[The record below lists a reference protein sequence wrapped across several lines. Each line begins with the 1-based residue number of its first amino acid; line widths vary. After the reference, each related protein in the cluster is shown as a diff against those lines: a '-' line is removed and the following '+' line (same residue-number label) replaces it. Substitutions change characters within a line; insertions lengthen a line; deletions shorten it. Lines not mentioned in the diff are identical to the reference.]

1 MGRCLACNPPV
12 QGVHLPQVP
21 FLFPT
26 SMDYPDLRPTLF
38 IEGPVL
44 VLEDLAE
51 PRAWL
56 CGLVKEAWAGVT
68 RVDEA
73 VNLQQARACLEVRAY
88 SVALVDWELPDGNS
102 GALIADISLRCP
114 DTLVIVSTIHDD
126 DERVFAALRAGAQ
139 GYVLKSQPQQTVLD
153 QLRAIERGEPALTP
167 SIAHKVLAYF
177 RQREKAPPPG
187 AVADESQSLS
197 PRELDVLRLIAKG
210 YRNAEAAELL
220 GMTVNTVSSYIKV
233 VYRKLGVS
241 SRAEAALEASR
252 LGLAR

>member
-1 MGRCLACNPPV
+1 M
-12 QGVHLPQVP
+12 
-21 FLFPT
+21 
-26 SMDYPDLRPTLF
+26 
-38 IEGPVL
+38 L

-56 CGLVKEAWAGVT
+56 CALVKQAWAGVT
-68 RVDEA
+68 QVDEA
-73 VNLQQARACLEVRAY
+73 VNLQQARSCLEARAH
-88 SVALVDWELPDGNS
+88 SVALVDWELPDGNAS
-102 GALIADISLRCP
+102 GLITGITERSP

-139 GYVLKSQPQQTVLD
+139 GYVLKSQSQQTVLE

-177 RQREKAPPPG
+177 RQREQTPPPG
-187 AVADESQSLS
+187 ALAEQNQSLS

>member
-1 MGRCLACNPPV
+1 M
-12 QGVHLPQVP
+12 VP
-21 FLFPT
+21 L
-26 SMDYPDLRPTLF
+26 SMDTAVTTSPHA
-38 IEGPVL
+38 IQGPVL

-56 CGLVKEAWAGVT
+56 CGLVTKAWSGVT

-73 VNLQQARACLEVRAY
+73 VNLQQARSSLAAQSY

-139 GYVLKSQPQQTVLD
+139 GYVLKSQPQQMVLD

-177 RQREKAPPPG
+177 RQREKVPLAG
-187 AVADESQSLS
+187 AAVDETQNLS

>member
-1 MGRCLACNPPV
+1 
-12 QGVHLPQVP
+12 
-21 FLFPT
+21 
-26 SMDYPDLRPTLF
+26 MDAPDLRPSHA

-44 VLEDLAE
+44 VLEDLAD

-56 CGLVKEAWAGVT
+56 CGLVKQAWTGVI

-73 VNLQQARACLEVRAY
+73 VNLQQARSCLTAHIY
-88 SVALVDWELPDGNS
+88 SVALVDWELPDGNA
-102 GALIADISLRCP
+102 GGLIADICQRSP

-126 DERVFAALRAGAQ
+126 DERVLAALRAGAQ
-139 GYVLKSQPQQTVLD
+139 GYVLKSQSQQTVLE

-177 RQREKAPPPG
+177 RQRDQSPPPG
-187 AVADESQSLS
+187 ALVDENLSLS

-210 YRNAEAAELL
+210 YRNAETAELL

>member
-1 MGRCLACNPPV
+1 MPPV
-12 QGVHLPQVP
+12 QGVVFAPLYPSLSRFDMDHADS
-21 FLFPT
+21 FPP
-26 SMDYPDLRPTLF
+26 SQHA

-56 CGLVKEAWAGVT
+56 CGLVTQAWEGAN

-73 VNLQQARACLEVRAY
+73 MNLQQARSCLQVQTY
-88 SVALVDWELPDGNS
+88 SVALVDWELPDGNA
-102 GALIADISLRCP
+102 GALIADICQRNP
-114 DTLVIVSTIHDD
+114 ETLVIVSTIHDD

-139 GYVLKSQPQQTVLD
+139 GYVLKSQPRQTVLA

-177 RQREKAPPPG
+177 RQRTQAPVPG
-187 AVADESQSLS
+187 AVVDETLNLS